1 MTKITIGRDTS
12 NDVVFENISTIS
24 NFHSE
29 IIIDESGNNIT
40 YTDHSSNGSWINN
53 QKIQNTSVIISRNDK
68 IVLPGDCELDLLK
81 ILPQQETK
89 PASEFANTVV
99 EQQTAQ
105 QQYQQPQE
113 QYQQPQQ
120 QYQQPQQQYQQP
132 QQQYQQPQQ
141 QYQQPQQQYQQPQQ
155 QYQQPQ
161 QQYQQPQQQYQQ
173 PQQQYQ
179 DIREQLPT
187 SRGLLKMILLG
198 AITFGIYPIVV
209 ICKIS
214 TEINTVARADYKHTM
229 HYLLT
234 VLLTPV
240 TLGIIPLIWYNNL
253 CNRIGNELKRRNIRY
268 DFSASDFWL
277 WAVLGSLIA
286 VGPFIFIHKF
296 MHAMNKINGS
306 YNQFGE

>member
-113 QYQQPQQ
+113 
-120 QYQQPQQQYQQP
+120 
-132 QQQYQQPQQ
+132 

>member
-113 QYQQPQQ
+113 QYQQPQE
-120 QYQQPQQQYQQP
+120 
-132 QQQYQQPQQ
+132 
-141 QYQQPQQQYQQPQQ
+141 QYQQPQQ

-240 TLGIIPLIWYNNL
+240 TFGIIPLIWYNNL

>member
-141 QYQQPQQQYQQPQQ
+141 QYH
-155 QYQQPQ
+155 
-161 QQYQQPQQQYQQ
+161 Q

>member
-68 IVLPGDCELDLLK
+68 IILPGDCELDLLK

-89 PASEFANTVV
+89 PASEFTNTVV

-113 QYQQPQQ
+113 
-120 QYQQPQQQYQQP
+120 
-132 QQQYQQPQQ
+132 
-141 QYQQPQQQYQQPQQ
+141 QYQQPQQ

>member
-113 QYQQPQQ
+113 
-120 QYQQPQQQYQQP
+120 
-132 QQQYQQPQQ
+132 
-141 QYQQPQQQYQQPQQ
+141 QYQQPQQ